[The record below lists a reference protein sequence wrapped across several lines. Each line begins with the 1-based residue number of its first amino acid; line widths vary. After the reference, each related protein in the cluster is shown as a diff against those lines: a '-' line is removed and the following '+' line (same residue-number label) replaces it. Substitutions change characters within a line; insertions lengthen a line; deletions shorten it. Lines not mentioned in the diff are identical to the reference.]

1 VADAAKEGK
10 MERITEGLAFAR
22 EEPRFSLRFFPGIS
36 SCSICADICVLQDF
50 HTGLVN
56 LAFPKDHGVKKHFS
70 SGTIGNLA
78 RKLIIVSLSLSCFS
92 VNLS

>member
-10 MERITEGLAFAR
+10 MGTNCRGL
-22 EEPRFSLRFFPGIS
+22 SLCACVAPIFPSIFPGLS
-36 SCSICADICVLQDF
+36 SCSICANVCVLQDF

-56 LAFPKDHGVKKHFS
+56 LAFRKDHGAKKHFS
-70 SGTIGNLA
+70 NGTIGNLA
-78 RKLIIVSLSLSCFS
+78 RKLIIVSLIFKFS